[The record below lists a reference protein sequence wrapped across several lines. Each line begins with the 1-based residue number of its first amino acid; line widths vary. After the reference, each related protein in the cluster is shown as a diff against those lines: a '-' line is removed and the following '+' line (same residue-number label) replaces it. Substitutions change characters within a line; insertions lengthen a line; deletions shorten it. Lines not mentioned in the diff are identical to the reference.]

1 MADRYRLYILDRKGK
16 ERVRVSDVFDLGE
29 GTEIYLTHK
38 GGKPLLAF
46 ANSNEQL
53 NLVDF
58 NGKNQPLKY
67 ENLAPGWHLNVANI
81 NKDNED
87 ELIFTAGKR
96 LKIYNLS
103 GQEIYSKEIEANSLD
118 FPYVYR
124 FSGNDIRIGLL
135 DRDRQQMLLWN
146 LKTGMSAGFPI
157 PGDSPFSIVFSDNG
171 NFYLFAGVDN
181 GSLIKYKVQR

>member
-1 MADRYRLYILDRKGK
+1 MTYLISEK
-16 ERVRVSDVFDLGE
+16 VR
-29 GTEIYLTHK
+29 EIYLTHK

-135 DRDRQQMLLWN
+135 DRDRAAN
-146 LKTGMSAGFPI
+146 VAVEFKNRNVGRIS
-157 PGDSPFSIVFSDNG
+157 DSG
-171 NFYLFAGVDN
+171 RFAF
-181 GSLIKYKVQR
+181 LYCIFRQW